1 MRLLARTWRVE
12 IVGAERWAG
21 LTARSEPY
29 VLLCWH
35 EGLLPVMW
43 HHRGLG
49 ISALVSEARDG
60 EYLSRFAGSL
70 GYGLIRG
77 SSTRGGTRA
86 LRAALRA
93 LATGTPIGV
102 TPDGPRG
109 PPRVVKP
116 GALVAAART
125 GAWLVPV
132 HAEARPA
139 WRARSW
145 DRFLLPAPFA
155 RVRLAYA
162 EPFRARSDGADAAAR
177 VAGALEEAARL
188 AAWPHG
194 AATPTA

>member
-12 IVGAERWAG
+12 VVGGARWAAVR
-21 LTARSEPY
+21 ARSDPY

-49 ISALVSEARDG
+49 IAAVVSEARDG
-60 EYLSRFAGSL
+60 EYLARFAGSL
-70 GYGLIRG
+70 GYALIRG

-86 LRAALRA
+86 LRGALRA
-93 LATGTPIGV
+93 LETGTPIGV

-109 PPRVVKP
+109 PSRVVKP
-116 GALVAAART
+116 GSVVAAART

-139 WRARSW
+139 GRAPAWGR
-145 DRFLLPAPFA
+145 LQLPAPVS

-162 EPFRARSDGADAAAR
+162 EPFRARLDGTDAAAR
-177 VAGALEEAARL
+177 VAGELEEAARL